1 MSTEILVI
9 TPNKMGGNKYTTYLG
24 LLESGASSSL
34 VDKHILDPKS
44 TSKGKTSETVCHF
57 QNK

>member
-9 TPNKMGGNKYTTYLG
+9 TPNEMGGNKYTTYLG

-34 VDKHILDPKS
+34 VDKSILDPKS
-44 TSKGKTSETVCHF
+44 TSKR
-57 QNK
+57 